1 MVNSIRSAWLR
12 EKNQTIDNVISM
24 LNEAVNYDFQREITL
39 DFFQYNGVEKE
50 TCFEEP
56 LYSCS
61 LIEYNRA
68 KRDGSR
74 LLKELSDRKV
84 INIEPDDLTQTDLI
98 QIFCM

>member
-1 MVNSIRSAWLR
+1 MVNSIRSVWLR

-24 LNEAVNYDFQREITL
+24 LNEVFDNDFQREITL
-39 DFFQYNGVEKE
+39 DFFQYNGVGME

-61 LIEYNRA
+61 LVDYNRA